1 MSSSMMHI
9 PRWNKIAIV
18 LACILS
24 FVYCV
29 PNMLDKQTR
38 ERLQAE
44 YPGWLPVKSVNLGL
58 DLQGGSHILLQVELD
73 KVVSERQEGLVQA
86 VRPELR
92 EQKIGYS
99 RIIAIPQGIRLTL
112 RDAADVPKVK
122 TILRKLDGDLDILT
136 ANDGLTLEAKLS
148 DASIRK
154 IKDQTLGQ
162 SIEIV
167 RRRVDETGTR
177 EPVIVRQG
185 DDRIILQLPGLED
198 PQRVKDLLG
207 KTAKLSFHMVSEGAG
222 DDMRESGGTISLP
235 MTEFPGQS
243 LTLARTPILTGDML
257 TDAQSTMSQQGGP
270 VVSFS
275 LNGIGAKRFCDV
287 TSKQENIGK
296 PFAIV
301 LDDAI
306 ISAPSIREPICGGQA
321 QISGDFTLQQT
332 TDLSLL
338 LRAGALPAPL
348 HVLEERTVGPSLG
361 ADSIADGT
369 MACIMGTIFVII
381 GTVLAYGLFG
391 AFASVALLIN
401 IAMIIALMSMLQATL
416 TLPGIAAIV
425 LTIGMAVD
433 ANVLIF
439 ERMKEELRSGR
450 SIISALDAGYS
461 RAMATI
467 TDSNLTTLIASI
479 ILFSFGTG
487 PIKGFAVAMC
497 IGIVTSYF
505 SAVMLTRLM
514 TIVWL
519 NKARPKEIKV

>member
-1 MSSSMMHI
+1 MMHI
-9 PRWNKIAIV
+9 SRLNKFLIILV
-18 LACILS
+18 CILS
-24 FVYCV
+24 FAYAA
-29 PNMLDKQTR
+29 PNLLGKAER
-38 ERLQAE
+38 EHLAE
-44 YPGWLPVKSVNLGL
+44 TMPGWLPVKSVNLGL
-58 DLQGGSHILLQVELD
+58 DLQGGSHLLLQVEVD
-73 KVVSERQEGLVQA
+73 KVITDRQDSLAQA
-86 VRPELR
+86 ARPELR
-92 EQKIGYS
+92 EQKIGYT
-99 RIIAIPQGIRLTL
+99 RILTIPQGVRLSL
-112 RDAADVPKVK
+112 RDAADVPKAK
-122 TILRKLDGDLDILT
+122 TILRKLDNDLDIIV

-148 DASIRK
+148 EASIRK
-154 IKDQTLGQ
+154 IKDQTLNQ

-167 RRRVDETGTR
+167 RRRIDETGTK

-185 DDRIILQLPGLED
+185 DDRIVLQLPGVED
-198 PQRVKDLLG
+198 SQHVKDLLG
-207 KTAKLSFHMVSEGAG
+207 TTASLSFHMVADGNNA
-222 DDMRESGGTISLP
+222 DVRESGGTVTLP
-235 MTEFPGQS
+235 MTESPGQNI
-243 LTLARTPILTGDML
+243 TVARIPILTGDML
-257 TDAQSTMSQQGGP
+257 TDAQATLSQGSP
-270 VVSFS
+270 VVSFT
-275 LNGIGAKRFCDV
+275 LNGVGAKRFCDV

-301 LDDAI
+301 LDNAI
-306 ISAPSIREPICGGQA
+306 ISAPAIREPICGGSA
-321 QISGDFTLQQT
+321 QISGSFTLKQT
-332 TDLSLL
+332 SDLSLL

-369 MACIMGTIFVII
+369 LACIMGTIFVVI
-381 GTVLAYGLFG
+381 GTCLAYGLFG
-391 AFASVALLIN
+391 IFASIALVMN
-401 IAMIIALMSMLQATL
+401 IVMIIALMSMLQATL

-467 TDSNLTTLIASI
+467 TDSNLTTLIAAI

-514 TIVWL
+514 TIAWL
-519 NKARPKEIKV
+519 NAAKPKEIAV